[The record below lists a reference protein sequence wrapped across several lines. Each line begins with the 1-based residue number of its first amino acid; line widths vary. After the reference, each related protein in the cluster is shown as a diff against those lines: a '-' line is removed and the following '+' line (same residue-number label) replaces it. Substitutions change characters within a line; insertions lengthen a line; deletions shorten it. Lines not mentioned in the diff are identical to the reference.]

1 MKVGSKQAPSHP
13 MSFPHRQNLHMM
25 VHSSSRH
32 FWLLAAVALAML
44 GGCTQPAATMMAPP
58 AIAPAS
64 TKAIEATESP
74 KVAREIV
81 DAAWMDI
88 DFQRVLKRGVEC
100 QDVGL
105 LVATRG
111 YAPGEEVSLVIGA
124 KNGSKEYDTKL
135 YGKVDED
142 GKVRI
147 RWPAMGCV
155 DHVPTPLLQSMK
167 SRPEPEVAEVTKA
180 TVTTQTKGKPAP
192 RTKPKIKADSKAK
205 TEASIPLTAPETR
218 PATPLKQ

>member
-1 MKVGSKQAPSHP
+1 MKVRSKQASSQP

-44 GGCTQPAATMMAPP
+44 GGCTQPAATMTAAP
-58 AIAPAS
+58 AIAS
-64 TKAIEATESP
+64 TTTIEATESP

-147 RWPAMGCV
+147 RWPTMGCV

-167 SRPEPEVAEVTKA
+167 SRPEPEVAQAAEAAVP
-180 TVTTQTKGKPAP
+180 TQGKGKSAP
-192 RTKPKIKADSKAK
+192 RKKPKIKADSKAK
-205 TEASIPLTAPETR
+205 TEVSNPLTLPETR

>member
-1 MKVGSKQAPSHP
+1 
-13 MSFPHRQNLHMM
+13 
-25 VHSSSRH
+25 
-32 FWLLAAVALAML
+32 
-44 GGCTQPAATMMAPP
+44 
-58 AIAPAS
+58 
-64 TKAIEATESP
+64 
-74 KVAREIV
+74 
-81 DAAWMDI
+81 MDI

-180 TVTTQTKGKPAP
+180 AVATQTKGKPAP

-205 TEASIPLTAPETR
+205 TEVSIPLTAPETR

>member
-1 MKVGSKQAPSHP
+1 
-13 MSFPHRQNLHMM
+13 MSFPHHQNLHMM

-44 GGCTQPAATMMAPP
+44 GGCTQPAATMTAAP
-58 AIAPAS
+58 AIAS
-64 TKAIEATESP
+64 TTTIEATESP

-155 DHVPTPLLQSMK
+155 DHVPTPLLQSIK
-167 SRPEPEVAEVTKA
+167 SRPEPEAAVP
-180 TVTTQTKGKPAP
+180 TQAKGKPTP
-192 RTKPKIKADSKAK
+192 KTKPKIKTQPKVSDSLA
-205 TEASIPLTAPETR
+205 LPETR
-218 PATPLKQ
+218 PAAPLK

>member
-32 FWLLAAVALAML
+32 FWLLTAVALALL
-44 GGCTQPAATMMAPP
+44 GGCTQPAATMTAAP
-58 AIAPAS
+58 AIAS
-64 TKAIEATESP
+64 TTAIEATESP

-167 SRPEPEVAEVTKA
+167 TRPEPEVAEVTKA
-180 TVTTQTKGKPAP
+180 AVPTQAKGKPAP
-192 RTKPKIKADSKAK
+192 RTKPKIKAGNKAK
-205 TEASIPLTAPETR
+205 TEVSNPLTLPETR

>member
-1 MKVGSKQAPSHP
+1 
-13 MSFPHRQNLHMM
+13 MM
-25 VHSSSRH
+25 VHH

-44 GGCTQPAATMMAPP
+44 GGCTQPAATMTAAP
-58 AIAPAS
+58 AIAPAPAS
-64 TKAIEATESP
+64 TTAIEATESP

-135 YGKVDED
+135 YGKVDDD

-167 SRPEPEVAEVTKA
+167 SRPEPEIAEAAVPA
-180 TVTTQTKGKPAP
+180 QAKGKPAP

-205 TEASIPLTAPETR
+205 TEVSNPLTLPETR
-218 PATPLKQ
+218 PTAPLK